1 MLGSRV
7 RSGFRA
13 AALSV
18 FALSGCDDE
27 PPGSTPDGGALRER
41 DAGAV
46 VTPDAGPGVVPG
58 IDAGT
63 AVPAGAC
70 DSGASFT
77 LGDTTYD
84 LVVGELERHYI
95 VHVPPSYTPGP
106 TPIVLAFNGRTSS
119 PESLMEQTD
128 LSAKSDEAGFV
139 VVYPRGSYDG
149 SWNADGCCGEPNQ
162 RDVDDVGFV
171 RALLDDLESHVCVD
185 RARVFATGL
194 SNGGFMSHR
203 LACEL
208 SDRIAAVAPVAGV
221 NLVDECM
228 PARAVSIIHFHGTL
242 DFLVPYGGNPILSFP
257 SVEDST
263 RAWIERD
270 GCAPEGETVFEV
282 GDSTCVAHSGCR
294 DGAVIELCTVTNG
307 GHTWPGGNVT
317 PAGGITTHDLIA
329 NDAMWEFFLA
339 HPMR

>member
-1 MLGSRV
+1 MLRIRWCSSAIVFVVGC
-7 RSGFRA
+7 GDA
-13 AALSV
+13 A
-18 FALSGCDDE
+18 
-27 PPGSTPDGGALRER
+27 PGGAPDGGSLPAG
-41 DAGAV
+41 DAGAMT
-46 VTPDAGPGVVPG
+46 TPDSGPGVVPG
-58 IDAGT
+58 TDAG
-63 AVPAGAC
+63 AAIPSGAC
-70 DSGASFT
+70 DAAASFA
-77 LGDTTYD
+77 LGETTYD
-84 LVVGELERHYI
+84 LVVGELDRQYI
-95 VHVPPSYTPGP
+95 VHVPPGYTPGP
-106 TPIVLAFNGRTSS
+106 TPVVLAFNGRTSS

-139 VVYPRGSYDG
+139 LVYPRGSYDG

-221 NLVDECM
+221 NLVEECT

-257 SVEDST
+257 SVDDST
-263 RAWIERD
+263 QGWIERG
-270 GCAPEGETVFEV
+270 GCAPDGETVFEM
-282 GDSTCVAHSGCR
+282 GDSTCVAYSGCR
-294 DGAVIELCTVTNG
+294 DGAVIELCTVQNG

-317 PAGGITTHDLIA
+317 PAGGITTRDLIA
-329 NDAMWEFFLA
+329 NDAMWDFFLA